1 MISKCISGVLVLS
14 ATAMLTAQSPSRY
27 DVTAERAISG
37 VIKSVGSFPAADGS
51 VGVHI
56 DLKTADGLLD
66 IRVGPAAYVGQNNF
80 WFFADDPIVVIG
92 AKEPQSDGAILAK
105 VIQKGSQ
112 VLVLRSDSGVPKW
125 SPATEGIDGCGVT
138 HLPLQLRTTVH

>member
-27 DVTAERAISG
+27 DRTAERAISG
-37 VIKSVGSFPAADGS
+37 TIKSVGSFPAVDGS

-56 DLKTADGLLD
+56 DLNTAEGLLE
-66 IRVGPAAYVGQNNF
+66 IRVAPAAFIGQNNF

-92 AKEPQSDGAILAK
+92 AKEPQADGTILAK
-105 VIQKGSQ
+105 AIQKGSH
-112 VLVLRSDSGVPKW
+112 VLTLRTDAGAPKW
-125 SPATEGIDGCGVT
+125 APANEGIDGCGVN
-138 HLPLQLRTTVH
+138 HLPLVHRTTLH

>member
-14 ATAMLTAQSPSRY
+14 ATAMLAAQSPSRY
-27 DVTAERAISG
+27 DRTAERAISG
-37 VIKSVGSFPAADGS
+37 TIKSVGSFPAVDGS

-56 DLKTADGLLD
+56 DLKTPDGLLD
-66 IRVGPAAYVGQNNF
+66 IRVGPAAFIGQNNF

-105 VIQKGSQ
+105 AIQKGSQ
-112 VLVLRSDSGVPKW
+112 VLVLRTDIGVPKW
-125 SPATEGIDGCGVT
+125 KPADEGIDGCGVN
-138 HLPLQLRTTVH
+138 HLPLVLRTTLH